1 MNTEIRSPVHIE
13 VAAFLWE
20 TRRRSG
26 FVAIVLFLGIVGV
39 FSEARGNILFWLAL
53 VPLGGVIWLLFL
65 AIGREM
71 KREDE
76 EERRAEEERD

>member
-1 MNTEIRSPVHIE
+1 MNTKIGSPVHIH

-26 FVAIVLFLGIVGV
+26 FVAIVLFLGIIGV

-53 VPLGGVIWLLFL
+53 IPLGGAIWLLFHL
-65 AIGREM
+65 VGRQVE
-71 KREDE
+71 REDE
-76 EERRAEEERD
+76 EERE